1 MFKPE
6 ISRRSFMKT
15 AAALGVIASVR
26 PAKDAL
32 AEVLIPSG
40 RQETQ
45 WITGNKL
52 NYRRDGLAKVTG
64 QKVFAID
71 LRARDMQGWP
81 AQQSHALTLHVPRAD
96 RPYLGLDLSV
106 LGSDYQPDVLIDAES
121 VEADGLRMPEP
132 SFYGEFFLKKGQLS
146 PMLGHPVALAIWH
159 DYEKFRVANA
169 RLRFNDAIFR
179 FGEETAQ
186 PARKPYVAAR
196 FVRVQGEDAYGEDK
210 FSPMKNTT
218 IWPDLDEQ
226 GVHWPGHD
234 HPAFGALMP
243 ESERIQNE
251 MKQPR
256 DGMRVFSRKYY
267 SQSVEHVAMEPENG
281 LAWYNTN
288 GATLH
293 MVGATQAPYATAEHI
308 MHMVKDSKLPLNKLD
323 FITAYTVGYGQK
335 EHHPFPYYVVLAA
348 LYAQGRPVRL
358 ALDRWKHFQFALKR
372 HPFDTDAA
380 ISVDKDGKF
389 RHFSCHMVGD
399 GGGVQNFSPSVGTV
413 AVTAAQS
420 VYYFPESDLS
430 TQVNPSIGVTS
441 GSMRGYGTVQS
452 MAYIEMLVD
461 EIAQEIGLDPIELR
475 QRNVLKS
482 GMKNTQG
489 ASPAGHLR
497 IGEIL
502 GLAAKEAL
510 WVERAKR
517 KAEYEAA
524 NPGMLYGV
532 GFGASQKD
540 FGTGAEAC
548 IAQIEISPEGRLK
561 MRHIANEIGTGST
574 TSQLVTVESILEM
587 AVSTGT
593 GKVQL
598 LSHKTWLECGTPI
611 VPELISGQMQ
621 GGVVMG
627 IGHALWPL
635 RRMPQ
640 PAYRHHLR
648 HRPLARSRRQ
658 RDRRRLRAAA
668 HARGHEPAR
677 LDQGTSGAI
686 LPHRPVP
693 AGLDDLPHVPCAGTL
708 DLAHARRGR
717 PRHDRLPYAEP
728 ADAWPQGRACTG
740 TSAAQ
745 RQWRTPV
752 PRPVCRLPRSP
763 G

>member
-1 MFKPE
+1 
-6 ISRRSFMKT
+6 
-15 AAALGVIASVR
+15 
-26 PAKDAL
+26 
-32 AEVLIPSG
+32 
-40 RQETQ
+40 
-45 WITGNKL
+45 
-52 NYRRDGLAKVTG
+52 
-64 QKVFAID
+64 
-71 LRARDMQGWP
+71 
-81 AQQSHALTLHVPRAD
+81 
-96 RPYLGLDLSV
+96 
-106 LGSDYQPDVLIDAES
+106 
-121 VEADGLRMPEP
+121 
-132 SFYGEFFLKKGQLS
+132 
-146 PMLGHPVALAIWH
+146 
-159 DYEKFRVANA
+159 
-169 RLRFNDAIFR
+169 
-179 FGEETAQ
+179 
-186 PARKPYVAAR
+186 
-196 FVRVQGEDAYGEDK
+196 
-210 FSPMKNTT
+210 
-218 IWPDLDEQ
+218 
-226 GVHWPGHD
+226 
-234 HPAFGALMP
+234 
-243 ESERIQNE
+243 
-251 MKQPR
+251 
-256 DGMRVFSRKYY
+256 
-267 SQSVEHVAMEPENG
+267 
-281 LAWYNTN
+281 
-288 GATLH
+288 
-293 MVGATQAPYATAEHI
+293 
-308 MHMVKDSKLPLNKLD
+308 
-323 FITAYTVGYGQK
+323 
-335 EHHPFPYYVVLAA
+335 
-348 LYAQGRPVRL
+348 
-358 ALDRWKHFQFALKR
+358 
-372 HPFDTDAA
+372 
-380 ISVDKDGKF
+380 
-389 RHFSCHMVGD
+389 MVGD

-502 GLAAKEAL
+502 ELAAKEPL

-524 NPGMLYGV
+524 NPGMLYGM

>member
-1 MFKPE
+1 
-6 ISRRSFMKT
+6 
-15 AAALGVIASVR
+15 
-26 PAKDAL
+26 
-32 AEVLIPSG
+32 
-40 RQETQ
+40 
-45 WITGNKL
+45 
-52 NYRRDGLAKVTG
+52 
-64 QKVFAID
+64 
-71 LRARDMQGWP
+71 
-81 AQQSHALTLHVPRAD
+81 
-96 RPYLGLDLSV
+96 
-106 LGSDYQPDVLIDAES
+106 
-121 VEADGLRMPEP
+121 
-132 SFYGEFFLKKGQLS
+132 
-146 PMLGHPVALAIWH
+146 
-159 DYEKFRVANA
+159 
-169 RLRFNDAIFR
+169 
-179 FGEETAQ
+179 
-186 PARKPYVAAR
+186 
-196 FVRVQGEDAYGEDK
+196 
-210 FSPMKNTT
+210 
-218 IWPDLDEQ
+218 
-226 GVHWPGHD
+226 
-234 HPAFGALMP
+234 
-243 ESERIQNE
+243 

-335 EHHPFPYYVVLAA
+335 EHHP
-348 LYAQGRPVRL
+348 
-358 ALDRWKHFQFALKR
+358 FALKR

-502 GLAAKEAL
+502 ELAAKEPL

-574 TSQLVTVESILEM
+574 TSQLVTVESIL
-587 AVSTGT
+587 
-593 GKVQL
+593 
-598 LSHKTWLECGTPI
+598 
-611 VPELISGQMQ
+611 
-621 GGVVMG
+621 
-627 IGHALWPL
+627 
-635 RRMPQ
+635 
-640 PAYRHHLR
+640 
-648 HRPLARSRRQ
+648 
-658 RDRRRLRAAA
+658 
-668 HARGHEPAR
+668 
-677 LDQGTSGAI
+677 
-686 LPHRPVP
+686 
-693 AGLDDLPHVPCAGTL
+693 
-708 DLAHARRGR
+708 
-717 PRHDRLPYAEP
+717 
-728 ADAWPQGRACTG
+728 
-740 TSAAQ
+740 
-745 RQWRTPV
+745 
-752 PRPVCRLPRSP
+752 
-763 G
+763 